1 MVQIKHTKA
10 NLEDLI
16 MSEQFQKPN
25 IAFEQFW
32 NGPQEDLFLYYKKHN
47 IEYNFK
53 ADNLEQLNEKSNNY
67 LNSLMEAVKKDIGKF
82 DFRLRS
88 ALNPK
93 SLEISSDDYMKLEFD
108 IGNVDNSQIISNFL
122 NAKSR
127 SFVDFRKFEDNK
139 LTLIYNRRAIYDEGS
154 RIAIVK
160 AKQSVTLRDNFKEAK
175 DNNFVLSGFLKEL
188 VKNGAKYDFMH
199 EYMAGDS
206 KRQMIITNQEIN
218 KDTEIVEDIKKTA
231 LKDVEI
237 VAQAQKEVKQ
247 EDSQNRQSLRPDSNI
262 NLINKE
268 ASTEIRVDTRP
279 LQKVTKAEDTEK
291 VINAITEDSISDY
304 AQKEMEKLKIRLA
317 KAEEDA
323 KIVYQEIKLKITDD
337 GMSVQEALNF
347 AKQKYREE
355 HTINLASVL
364 LSKDLLQVSTLEKI
378 IIDKEK
384 EILNLE
390 HTISDKDNA
399 ITKREETISSLK
411 STLQTKENDLR
422 LSNERHQTDIDYLTK
437 DYEKAIDDMTNGFET
452 KVKSLEEE
460 LSKSEEIIIR
470 LSEQKNIYEKDLQEN
485 SITLNQKNNE
495 IIDLKS
501 TLQTKNNEIKMMEE
515 RISQLENSLKSKE
528 NYIEN
533 KFEEMNE
540 LNKKTLDFLSKTDII
555 LAQNKDEV
563 SKSDIG
569 TKQSTLEEILK
580 SSPRKQK

>member
-16 MSEQFQKPN
+16 INEQFQKPN
-25 IAFEQFW
+25 TALEQFW
-32 NGPQEDLFLYYKKHN
+32 NGTQEDLFLYYKKHN
-47 IEYNFK
+47 IEYNFQV
-53 ADNLEQLNEKSNNY
+53 DNLEQLNEKSNKY

-108 IGNVDNSQIISNFL
+108 IGNVENSQLMSNFL

-127 SFVDFRKFEDNK
+127 SFIDFRKFEDNK
-139 LTLIYNRRAIYDEGS
+139 LTLVYNRRAIYDEGS

-188 VKNGAKYDFMH
+188 VKNGANFDFIH

-206 KRQMIITNQEIN
+206 KRQMVITSQEIN
-218 KDTEIVEDIKKTA
+218 KDTETVEEIKKTA
-231 LKDVEI
+231 QRDVEI
-237 VAQAQKEVKQ
+237 VAQAKKEVKQ
-247 EDSQNRQSLRPDSNI
+247 EDSQARQSLKPDSNI

-268 ASTEIRVDTRP
+268 ASTEIRVDTKP
-279 LQKVTKAEDTEK
+279 LQNVTKAEDTEK
-291 VINAITEDSISDY
+291 VINAITEDSIGDY

-364 LSKDLLQVSTLEKI
+364 LSKDLLQVATLEKI
-378 IIDKEK
+378 ITNKEK
-384 EILNLE
+384 EVLNLE

-411 STLQTKENDLR
+411 STLQTKENELR
-422 LSNERHQTDIDYLTK
+422 LTVERHQTDIDYITK
-437 DYEKAIDDMTNGFET
+437 DNEKVIDDITKGFET
-452 KVKSLEEE
+452 KVKE
-460 LSKSEEIIIR
+460 LQGELNANDELIIR
-470 LSEQKNIYEKDLQEN
+470 LSEQKNLYEKDLQEN
-485 SITLNQKNNE
+485 SITINEKNNE
-495 IIDLKS
+495 IINLKS
-501 TLQTKNNEIKMMEE
+501 TLQTKDNEIRQMQE
-515 RISQLENSLKSKE
+515 RISQLENSLKNKE

-533 KFEEMNE
+533 KLEEMTE

-555 LAQNKDEV
+555 LAQNKDKV

-569 TKQSTLEEILK
+569 TRQSTLEEILK